1 MPLMQCRDCGNDV
14 STKALAC
21 PRCGRLVRARGWWA
35 VTIGWGVIMSAVIS
49 FLLTVLLIVALGAA
63 GLGLGALFSRQA
75 ASSSP
80 PLFTPRPSPSPF
92 R

>member
-1 MPLMQCRDCGNDV
+1 MPLMQCHDCGTDV

-21 PRCGRLVRARGWWA
+21 PRCGRLVRARAWWA
-35 VTIGWGVIMSAVIS
+35 ITIGWGVIMSAVIS
-49 FLLTVLLIVALGAA
+49 FVLTILLIVALGAA

-75 ASSSP
+75 ASQSP
-80 PLFTPRPSPSPF
+80 AQVTPRPSL